1 MPGKEIMRF
10 IRVLTLVLTLVVG
23 VLVAIQPTQ
32 AKAQVTQPIYYS
44 APVVVSTAV
53 AHTEPV
59 TYVVKKGDS
68 LAIIA
73 PRYHLTWQSLYCDN
87 KKLIGSNPNVISPGE
102 RMQIPSKNMTCKIV
116 LPAVEHVTP
125 YIAPKASAPA
135 TEASV
140 TSYTSQASGSLQSYA
155 LELVGGSQQQFSCLN
170 SIINSESS
178 WNVYA
183 ANPSSGAYGI
193 PQALPGSK
201 MSVAGADWATNG
213 YTQLK
218 WMVADYVNPV
228 YGSAC
233 GAWTFHLAHGY
244 Y

>member
-1 MPGKEIMRF
+1 MRF
-10 IRVLTLVLTLVVG
+10 IRVLTLVLTLLVG

-32 AKAQVTQPIYYS
+32 AASAQVTPHVYYS
-44 APVVVSTAV
+44 SPVAVSKQV
-53 AHTEPV
+53 AAHMPV

-68 LAIIA
+68 LATIA
-73 PRYHLTWQSLYCDN
+73 PVYHLTWQSMYCDN
-87 KKLIGSNPNVISPGE
+87 RKLIGSNPNAISPGE
-102 RMQIPSKNMTCKIV
+102 RMQIPSENMTCKIV
-116 LPAVEHVTP
+116 LPAVENVTP
-125 YIAPKASAPA
+125 YTAPKTSAPA

-140 TSYTSQASGSLQSYA
+140 TSYTSQANGSLQSYA
-155 LELVGGSQQQFSCLN
+155 LELVGGNQQQFSCLN

-178 WNVYA
+178 WNIYA

-213 YTQLK
+213 ETQLK
-218 WMVADYVNPV
+218 WMVEDYVNPT

-233 GAWTFHLAHGY
+233 GAWTFHLANGWY
-244 Y
+244 